1 MSLILAHPYSRIRRS
16 EAITKWKKS
25 GGKVQGFLL
34 CLALARERVCM
45 NEALAI
51 ERCRSSIQQLQ
62 YGMNSY
68 DPFF

>member
-1 MSLILAHPYSRIRRS
+1 MDEKLEMAGEFIFGPPLLANSPKRS
-16 EAITKWKKS
+16 NHEMEKS

-51 ERCRSSIQQLQ
+51 ERCRSSIQQL
-62 YGMNSY
+62 
-68 DPFF
+68 